1 MKALVRSVS
10 FDINNYNIFWGIKA
24 ALVRFPECTSV
35 ELCRGIQFIEIFSFH
50 RNTFFSYLS
59 VFIRELYVEYNGYV
73 MLSLIFHIAILSV
86 TFVYVIK
93 LQRINQPI
101 PDKPV
106 SFADSDD
113 GDAFN

>member
-1 MKALVRSVS
+1 MVCVLLFSRMYSYAVL
-10 FDINNYNIFWGIKA
+10 
-24 ALVRFPECTSV
+24 
-35 ELCRGIQFIEIFSFH
+35 RGIHAHNRS
-50 RNTFFSYLS
+50 TFLFSYLS
-59 VFIRELYVEYNGYV
+59 VFIRELYVEHNYYV
-73 MLSLIFHIAILSV
+73 MLSLIFHIVILSI
-86 TFVYVIK
+86 TSVYVIK